1 MPRNN
6 KLSLFALACAALV
19 ATNAA
24 RAAAVDN
31 VMGGG
36 LRQLVHEADAADA
49 RLAVHMSRHLHSAAG
64 EPLVRVHLKNQ
75 ADARTLLPRLAAAGL
90 RVTAVSKLDPSHL
103 EGYVSL
109 RNARAV
115 AGLDIVRSVAA
126 IHRPMKSAGSV
137 QSEAVALEKADIA
150 QSKGYDGTGIKIG
163 ALSDSYDACSACV
176 THAAGDVTTG
186 DLPAAGVTVLEDL
199 GPGGGEDEGRAMLQ
213 LIHDVAPGAQLG
225 FATAFGGEVD
235 FSNQILALRSSFG
248 ADVIVDDVF
257 YYDEPMYS
265 DGLLAQTVDQVAAM
279 GAAYYSSAG
288 NNGLEAYEADFH
300 PVAWATA
307 LQVIADNH
315 IPLHLDQIPA
325 ELQPKSVHL
334 FNGATIKRQ
343 QSSFSNRVT
352 TAGDSV
358 IDFQWDEPFY
368 MGKVQTDY
376 NIYVF
381 DTDGN
386 WIDPN
391 NPTKAVFY
399 TEDDNIATDAA
410 MEIAEVAA
418 DGTIVKGGA
427 AQNDYLIVIG
437 KMNDGPA
444 NHFKYVAE
452 NTLAVSQ
459 FEGAPSVGG
468 HNSAAH
474 GQGVGAIYYGIPTFP
489 EDFSS
494 AGPVTIM
501 FDGNGNRLRSP
512 EIRQV
517 PQIAA
522 ADGINN
528 TFFGFDADLNG
539 LPNFFGT
546 SAAAP
551 DAAATAALALQ
562 AAGGPGS
569 MAPDDL
575 YAVLQ
580 NTAKK
585 VAVADQRLKTK
596 ANAGPVD
603 FFIHGDWTRW
613 GNYFE
618 LDLDKTATS
627 AVSSITFDSTGTAG
641 LVFSTNLAR
650 FYLGDAHGVT
660 MSDITV
666 SESIDQKQYTLTF
679 AQDSFAPGDHFHF
692 GTSVYN
698 PIQGSTQEDA
708 DRMAGMTLHVTM
720 ADGTTYDTTVAG
732 PKKTGI
738 NRFTGHGLVD
748 SAAAIRAIVKGE

>member
-1 MPRNN
+1 MPRN

-24 RAAAVDN
+24 RAAATDN
-31 VMGGG
+31 MMGAG
-36 LRQLVHEADAADA
+36 LRQLVHEADAADP
-49 RLAVHMSRHLHSAAG
+49 RLALHMSRHLHSAAG
-64 EPLVRVHLKNQ
+64 EPLVRVHLKDK

-109 RNARAV
+109 RNARAL
-115 AGLDIVRSVAA
+115 AGLDVVRSVAA

-163 ALSDSYDACSACV
+163 ALSDSFDACTGCI
-176 THAAGDVTTG
+176 THAAGDVATG
-186 DLPAAGVTVLEDL
+186 DLPAAGVTVLEDIPA
-199 GPGGGEDEGRAMLQ
+199 GSGEDEGRAMLQ

-225 FATAFGGEVD
+225 FATAFNGEVD

-248 ADVIVDDVF
+248 ADVIVDDVY
-257 YYDEPMYS
+257 YYDEPFYS
-265 DGLLAQTVDQVAAM
+265 DGLLAQTVDQVASM

-288 NNGLEAYEADFH
+288 NNGLEAYEATYQPMSFS
-300 PVAWATA
+300 AA
-307 LQVIADNH
+307 LQFVQDNG

-325 ELQPKSVHL
+325 NLQPKSVHV
-334 FNGATIKRQ
+334 FSGSTIKDART
-343 QSSFSNRVT
+343 SLSTRVT
-352 TAGDSV
+352 TAGDA
-358 IDFQWDEPFY
+358 ILDLQWDDPFY
-368 MGKVQTDY
+368 MGKVSTDY

-381 DTDGN
+381 DTAGN

-391 NPTKAVFY
+391 NTTLPVFN
-399 TEDDNIATDAA
+399 TDDDNIATDAP
-410 MEIAEVAA
+410 MEIAELDP
-418 DGTIVKGGA
+418 DGTIKGGA
-427 AQNDYLIVIG
+427 AQSDYQIVIG
-437 KMNDGPA
+437 KMNDGAA
-444 NHFKYVAE
+444 NHIKYIAE

-459 FEGAPSVGG
+459 YEGAPSVGG
-468 HNSAAH
+468 HNSATH
-474 GQGVGAIYYGIPTFP
+474 GQGVGAIYYAIPNFP

-494 AGPVTIM
+494 PGPVTIYL
-501 FDGNGNRLRSP
+501 DDNGNRLRTP
-512 EIRQV
+512 VTRQV

-522 ADGINN
+522 ADGIDN

-551 DAAATAALALQ
+551 DAAAVAAIALQ

-580 NTAKK
+580 DSAQK

-596 ANAGPVD
+596 GSAGPVL
-603 FFIHGDWTRW
+603 FQVHGDWTRW

-618 LDLDKTATS
+618 LALDKS
-627 AVSSITFDSTGTAG
+627 ASSTVSSITFDSSGTNG
-641 LVFSTNLAR
+641 LIFSANLTR
-650 FYLGDAHGVT
+650 FYLGDAHGVA

-666 SESIDQKQYTLTF
+666 SETPDQKTYTLAF
-679 AQDSFAPGDHFHF
+679 AAGSFAPGDHFHF

-708 DRMAGMTLHVTM
+708 DRMAGMKFTVTM
-720 ADGTTYDTTVAG
+720 ADSTTYTGTVAG

-738 NRFTGHGLVD
+738 NRFTGHGLVN
-748 SAAAIRAIVKGE
+748 AAAAVRAITKP